1 MNEIIFLVQESQ
13 DGGYFAKALGEGIVT
28 QGDTLEELKEMIRD
42 AVKCHFDEDKLLKIV
57 HLHLTREETFALW
70 KSLET

>member
-13 DGGYFAKALGEGIVT
+13 DGGYFAKALGEGIIT

-42 AVKCHFDEDKLLKIV
+42 AVKCHF
-57 HLHLTREETFALW
+57 EE
-70 KSLET
+70 

>member
-1 MNEIIFLVQESQ
+1 MSEIIFVVQESQ

-42 AVKCHFDEDKLLKIV
+42 AVKCHFEENNLPKIV
-57 HLHLTREETFALW
+57 HLHLTREETFAL
-70 KSLET
+70 